1 MNLWTINAGYWS
13 LALRAGEIAERNFQS
28 SPLVFEQIR
37 HAIKMEDVTTVQLNT
52 RLLLKLLSV
61 ADGAKLATVDL
72 CLFAARLHA
81 RQAV

>member
-1 MNLWTINAGYWS
+1 M
-13 LALRAGEIAERNFQS
+13 
-28 SPLVFEQIR
+28 FEQIR

-72 CLFAARLHA
+72 CIFAARLHA